1 MAHVFLVR
9 NRSLQRLAAIKVLS
23 PELADDEVSRK
34 RFVREA
40 RAAARITH
48 PNVTSV
54 YTVGTLGNGLPF
66 IEMQYV
72 EGPNLAELVRSQ
84 GPLEPSR
91 ATSLLI
97 QIAGALAAA
106 HDCRVIHRDVKPANV
121 LIDREQTHAF
131 LTDFGVAGIL
141 ETGTEA
147 ITRLTRASD
156 RLGNPD
162 YMSPEQLR
170 GESVTEHSDVYSF
183 GILGY
188 ELLTGHGPFGA
199 SEVGDVAAAHIR
211 KAPLDLHEAYP
222 RIPAA
227 LADALKR
234 CLAKKPEHR
243 PSARVLADLLRDDQP
258 AVVAEPG
265 AGSGPANAFTDFL
278 SELQK
283 RKVYSAA
290 VTYGVVTFAVLQG
303 ADLILPALNTG
314 DAVYRVLV
322 IAFLSGFPVAMW
334 LSWVYDLNRGRL
346 ERADDLDAS
355 FARRASRGQ
364 RIALQSLGLALSV
377 GIAIGI
383 AVWLL

>member
-1 MAHVFLVR
+1 
-9 NRSLQRLAAIKVLS
+9 
-23 PELADDEVSRK
+23 
-34 RFVREA
+34 
-40 RAAARITH
+40 
-48 PNVTSV
+48 
-54 YTVGTLGNGLPF
+54 
-66 IEMQYV
+66 
-72 EGPNLAELVRSQ
+72 
-84 GPLEPSR
+84 
-91 ATSLLI
+91 
-97 QIAGALAAA
+97 
-106 HDCRVIHRDVKPANV
+106 
-121 LIDREQTHAF
+121 
-131 LTDFGVAGIL
+131 
-141 ETGTEA
+141 
-147 ITRLTRASD
+147 
-156 RLGNPD
+156 
-162 YMSPEQLR
+162 
-170 GESVTEHSDVYSF
+170 
-183 GILGY
+183 
-188 ELLTGHGPFGA
+188 LLTGHGPFGA